1 MELLLQLIFGTLAMI
16 CLTGGTILFFKGAG
30 RFIEASIPPQPKLD
44 NIFRFLSG
52 MYFAFGFMLIWFIF
66 HITTTTSIIY
76 FIGFVV
82 MCAGFGRFYSSRKV
96 GSPSKY
102 HTFIMY
108 VEMGIGL
115 SLMLLQYLR

>member
-1 MELLLQLIFGTLAMI
+1 MELLLQLIFGILAMI
-16 CLTGGTILFFKGAG
+16 CLTGGTLLFIKGSS
-30 RFIEASIPPQPKLD
+30 RFIDEPIPPQPRLD

-66 HITTTTSIIY
+66 HIQTTTSIIY
-76 FIGFVV
+76 LIGFVV
-82 MCAGFGRFYSSRKV
+82 ICAGCGRFYSSRKV

-108 VEMGIGL
+108 IEIAIGL
-115 SLMLLQYLR
+115 TVILLQYLR